1 LRCWQE
7 KATSNNRL
15 SNTMVPG
22 SKFRVRTKGHM
33 TEKQFTI
40 MAVHAHPDDEVVF
53 TGGTLA
59 LYAARGV
66 RTVLVTA
73 TGGEEG
79 EIHDPDLDPEEARPR
94 LGEIRSEELRR
105 GVEILGIDHVERLG
119 YRDSGMVGT
128 EANAR
133 PDNFHNAD
141 LEEAT
146 CKLVV
151 LIRQYKPQILITY
164 DGFGAY
170 GHPDHIKCNIITH
183 AAFEKAGDPGYMP
196 ELGKPWQPL
205 KLYYTHWPEEPWKQ
219 AREMYMERGLKWPW
233 DREDEEKKPDEDPE
247 HQSTEEA
254 VEEQVQEV
262 TQAEESEP
270 AKPEYVP
277 PPTTTRIDVR
287 GYISIKRE
295 ATFVHRTQFSPDG
308 FFKTMPDDI
317 YVVAM
322 GEEHYSLVES
332 RLPDPVD
339 GEESDILAGIV

>member
-1 LRCWQE
+1 
-7 KATSNNRL
+7 
-15 SNTMVPG
+15 
-22 SKFRVRTKGHM
+22 
-33 TEKQFTI
+33 

-59 LYAARGV
+59 LYSSRGV

-79 EIHDPDLDPEEARPR
+79 EMHDPDLDLEEARPR
-94 LGEIRSEELRR
+94 LGDIRREELRR
-105 GVEILGIDHVERLG
+105 AVEILGIDHLELLG
-119 YRDSGMVGT
+119 YRDSGMVST
-128 EANAR
+128 EPNQR

-141 LEEAT
+141 REEAI
-146 CKLVV
+146 CKLVALV
-151 LIRQYKPQILITY
+151 RRFRPHVLITY
-164 DGFGAY
+164 DEYGAY
-170 GHPDHIKCNIITH
+170 GHPDHIKCNLITH
-183 AAFEKAGDPGYMP
+183 AAFEKAGDSDYMP
-196 ELGKPWQPL
+196 ELGESWQPL
-205 KLYYTHWPEEPWKQ
+205 KLYYTHWPVEPWKQ

-254 VEEQVQEV
+254 IEEQVQEV
-262 TQAEESEP
+262 VQTEESEP

-277 PPTTTRIDVR
+277 PPTTTRINVSD
-287 GYISIKRE
+287 YITTKRE
-295 ATFVHRTQFSPDG
+295 ATFVHRTQFAPDG

-332 RLPDPVD
+332 RLPGPAD
-339 GEESDILAGIV
+339 GDENEILAGLV